1 MIGDRTVLES
11 DLPQLHY
18 MKVVI
23 KEIFRLHPPAPV
35 LLPRESM
42 KDVNIDGY
50 DIPAK
55 TRFFVNAWAVGR
67 DLECWENPDIF
78 EPERFMD
85 SPIDFKGQHF

>member
-42 KDVNIDGY
+42 EEVNINGY
-50 DIPAK
+50 NIPAK
-55 TRFFVNAWAVGR
+55 TLVFFFSM
-67 DLECWENPDIF
+67 L
-78 EPERFMD
+78 
-85 SPIDFKGQHF
+85 GQ